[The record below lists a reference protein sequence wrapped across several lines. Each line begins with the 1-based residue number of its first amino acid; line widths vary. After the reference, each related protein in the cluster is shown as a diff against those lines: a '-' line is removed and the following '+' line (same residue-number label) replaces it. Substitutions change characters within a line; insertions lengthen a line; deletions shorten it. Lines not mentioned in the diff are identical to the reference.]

1 MNKIVYNGLV
11 FADEDGIG
19 EGKLT
24 DISFQAET
32 SLAQDELSV
41 DTLNFAVKYPGDE
54 SKPDDSIAKL
64 PYGTIC
70 SYYRDDVLFC
80 KYYLVSVTRDDKF
93 KYEFEFQSSIG
104 LLDDTNHYG
113 GLYSGAYASD
123 IIADVIGNK
132 IPYTIKPVF
141 SKIKL
146 YGWLPVATR
155 RANLQQVLFAC
166 GGCVKRNEDGNAYIT
181 TLDTTTPKQIPDNR
195 IFSAGKIKYDSNISS
210 VAVTEHGY
218 VKLDN
223 IEDTKLFKGELI
235 GSDFTTPK
243 GKTVSNAS
251 LVTWEKPCYDITVKG
266 TTLIESDVNYAVVNA
281 TPAVEV
287 YGKEYLH
294 TESVVHKDK
303 PDYTGKEKLAE
314 VKKATLVSLANS
326 GSTAERLMA
335 YYGNANTMSP
345 SIILEN
351 ERTTDNIELTNPF
364 WEKSTGFIKSIDA
377 SVGPRITKA
386 NCEIILNYVP
396 PTVVGSRTL
405 VSIEITTPPVQ
416 TAYATGDY
424 FNRNGMVVTAKYDD
438 NTTAIVS
445 NYQVTPNT
453 PLTLNDTKVTI
464 TYREIGVSATAEIP
478 ITVKNVL
485 RKIEITQPPY
495 TVDYYV
501 DDTFDNTGMI
511 VEAFYSDGSHKPVTT
526 YTWEPTRA
534 LTEQDNTITISYTED
549 GVTATTYQDI
559 TVGEAPD
566 LVSIAITNPPDKT
579 VYKLNEYFDRTGML
593 VTATFADG
601 KSRIVSG
608 YSVSPNGALGK
619 NDTTI
624 TVSYTRK
631 GITKTATQPITVVYL
646 TSIVV
651 SNPPTYTEYYEG
663 NSFNKAGMVVTA
675 IYSNDATKILSD
687 TDYTV
692 TPEILMMKMTSV
704 TISYTENGVT
714 ATTTQAVK
722 VNYYPYDFTKSKVI
736 SQSGT
741 YSLNDFGATHRN
753 FRVIAISGGQ
763 GGQGGADGV
772 AGGNSDSSII
782 PDRDAGSEES
792 SAGGTGG
799 KGGKGGALGKSGKVI
814 SGEGYVDA
822 LTDSI
827 TINIGAAGEGTAN
840 GTAPTVG
847 GEGGN
852 TTCSFGSTT
861 LDSNNGEQVENG
873 YKDLFSETVYALD
886 GIAGIDGAYGGNGGD
901 GSSSGTTGK
910 SGESVNGMSGGSPG
924 TAHRKTGGSYPIRY
938 SLQSDSGGYNGHFR
952 DSELYTFYTSYS
964 FDPDTGICT
973 FTGRK
978 AFYGREWDSYVSAGG
993 TYYIDAYSNHKG
1005 YGKARVFTTD
1015 NYYYPGY
1022 RSDLY
1027 VAEATYGSP
1036 GYIETQSGG
1045 GGGGASAIS
1054 AGSNASGITGGAGAD
1069 GGTTAFTGTFG
1080 SGGNAGNGGGGGGGA
1095 GGTYAWCH
1103 AKYDSG
1109 AWTNGGSGGA
1119 GGKGGAGTNGAQ
1131 GCVIIYYS

>member
-11 FADEDGIG
+11 FADDGTG

-32 SLAQDELSV
+32 SLAHDELSV
-41 DTLNFAVKYPGDE
+41 DTLNFTVVYPGDK

-70 SYYRDDVLFC
+70 SYYRDNELFS
-80 KYYLVSVTRDDKF
+80 KYYLVSVTRDDQF

-113 GLYSGAYASD
+113 GLYSGTYASD
-123 IIADVIGNK
+123 IISDVIGGK

-166 GGCVKRNEDGNAYIT
+166 GGCIERNEDGDAYIT
-181 TLDTTTPKQIPDNR
+181 TLDTTTPKVIPDNR
-195 IFSAGKIKYDSNISS
+195 IFSAGKIKYNSNVSS

-243 GKTVSNAS
+243 GVSVSGAS
-251 LVTWEKPCYDITVKG
+251 LVTWDNPCYDITVKG

-281 TPAVEV
+281 TPSVEI

-294 TESVVHKDK
+294 TESVIHKDK
-303 PDYTGKEKLAE
+303 TDYDGKEKIAE
-314 VKKATLVSLANS
+314 VKKATLISLANS
-326 GSTAERLMA
+326 ASTAERMMA

-345 SIILEN
+345 SIILGN
-351 ERTTDNIELTNPF
+351 ERTTDNIQLTNPF
-364 WEKSTGFIKSIDA
+364 WEKSTGFVKSIDA
-377 SVGPRITKA
+377 SVGPKITKA
-386 NCEIILNYVP
+386 NCEVILNYVP

-405 VSIEITTPPVQ
+405 VSIAITTPPTQ
-416 TAYATGDY
+416 LAYATGDY
-424 FNRNGMVVTAKYDD
+424 FSKNGMVVTATYDD
-438 NTTAIVS
+438 GTTAIVN
-445 NYQVTPNT
+445 NYQVSPNT
-453 PLTLNDTKVTI
+453 PLTINDTTITI
-464 TYREIGVSATAEIP
+464 TYREIGVSASATVD

-511 VEAFYSDGSHKPVTT
+511 VEAFYSDGTHKPVTN
-526 YTWEPTRA
+526 YTWEPTKA
-534 LTEQDNTITISYTED
+534 LTEADNTITITYSED
-549 GVTATTYQDI
+549 GVTAKTYQDI

-579 VYKLNEYFDRTGML
+579 VYKLNEYFDRTGMI

-608 YSVSPNGALGK
+608 YTVSPNGALGK
-619 NDTTI
+619 TDTII
-624 TVSYTRK
+624 TVSYARK
-631 GITKTATQPITVVYL
+631 GITKTATQEITVVYL

-651 SNPPTYTEYYEG
+651 SHPPTYTEYYEG
-663 NSFNKAGMVVTA
+663 NSFNKAGMVITA
-675 IYSNDATKILSD
+675 IYSNNNTKVLAD

-692 TPEILMMKMTSV
+692 TPEVLMMKMTSV
-704 TISYTENGVT
+704 TISYTEDGVT

-722 VNYYPYDFTKSKVI
+722 VNYYPYDFTKSIVI

-741 YSLNDFGATHRN
+741 YNLKNIGATHRN

-772 AGGNSDSSII
+772 AGGNTSSSII
-782 PDRDAGSEES
+782 SSRDAGSEES
-792 SAGGTGG
+792 CAGGEGG

-827 TINIGAAGEGTAN
+827 TINVGAAGLGTAN
-840 GTAPTVG
+840 GSAPDVG

-861 LDSNNGEQVENG
+861 LDSANGEQVENG

-901 GSSSGTTGK
+901 GSNTGTSGK
-910 SGESVNGMSGGSPG
+910 SGEAVNGNSGGSPG
-924 TAHRKTGGSYPIRY
+924 TRNRKTGGQYVTKY
-938 SLQSDSGGYNGHFR
+938 TLKATSGGGTTKFT
-952 DSELYTFYTSYS
+952 SGKSYTMYSSYS
-964 FDPDTGICT
+964 FNSDTGIVSFSGKKT
-973 FTGRK
+973 FDGK
-978 AFYGREWDSYVSAGG
+978 NWSNYVNAGG
-993 TYYIDAYSNHKG
+993 TYYIDGYSSHKG
-1005 YGKARVFTTD
+1005 YYKATILTSSS
-1015 NYYYPGY
+1015 YSYPGY
-1022 RSDLY
+1022 TTSPYDASPSY
-1027 VAEATYGSP
+1027 ASP
-1036 GYIETQSGG
+1036 GYVETQSGG
-1045 GGGGASAIS
+1045 GGGGASAIA
-1054 AGSNASGITGGAGAD
+1054 AGSDASGITGGNGAD

-1103 AKYDSG
+1103 AKYENG
-1109 AWTNGGSGGA
+1109 AWTNGGAGGTGGSGGT
-1119 GGKGGAGTNGAQ
+1119 GTNGAT
-1131 GCVIIYYS
+1131 GCVIIYFS

>member
-11 FADEDGIG
+11 FADDGTG

-32 SLAQDELSV
+32 SLAHDELSV
-41 DTLNFAVKYPGDE
+41 DTLNFTVVYPGDK

-70 SYYRDDVLFC
+70 SYYRDNELFS
-80 KYYLVSVTRDDKF
+80 KYYLVSVTRDDQF

-113 GLYSGAYASD
+113 GLYSGTYASD
-123 IIADVIGNK
+123 IISDVIGGK

-166 GGCVKRNEDGNAYIT
+166 GGCIKRNEDGDAYIT
-181 TLDTTTPKQIPDNR
+181 TLDTTTPKVIPDNR
-195 IFSAGKIKYDSNISS
+195 IFSAGKIKYNSNVSS

-243 GKTVSNAS
+243 GVSVSGAS
-251 LVTWEKPCYDITVKG
+251 LVTWDNPCYDITVKG

-281 TPAVEV
+281 TPSVEI

-294 TESVVHKDK
+294 TESVIHKDK
-303 PDYTGKEKLAE
+303 TDYDGKEKIAE
-314 VKKATLVSLANS
+314 VKKATLISLANS
-326 GSTAERLMA
+326 ASTAERMMA

-345 SIILEN
+345 SIILGN
-351 ERTTDNIELTNPF
+351 ERTTDNIQLTNPF
-364 WEKSTGFIKSIDA
+364 WEKSTGFVKSIDA
-377 SVGPRITKA
+377 SVGPKITKA
-386 NCEIILNYVP
+386 NCEVILNYVP

-405 VSIEITTPPVQ
+405 VSIAITTPPTQ
-416 TAYATGDY
+416 LAYATGDY
-424 FNRNGMVVTAKYDD
+424 FSKNGMVVTATYDD
-438 NTTAIVS
+438 GTTAIVN
-445 NYQVTPNT
+445 NYQVSPNT
-453 PLTLNDTKVTI
+453 PLTINDTTITI
-464 TYREIGVSATAEIP
+464 TYREIGVSASATVD

-511 VEAFYSDGSHKPVTT
+511 VEAFYSDGTHKPVTN
-526 YTWEPTRA
+526 YTWEPTKA
-534 LTEQDNTITISYTED
+534 LTEADNTITITYSED
-549 GVTATTYQDI
+549 GVTAKTYQDI

-579 VYKLNEYFDRTGML
+579 VYKLNEYFDRTGMI

-608 YSVSPNGALGK
+608 YTVSPNGALGK
-619 NDTTI
+619 TDTII
-624 TVSYTRK
+624 TVSYARK
-631 GITKTATQPITVVYL
+631 GITKTATQEITVVYL

-651 SNPPTYTEYYEG
+651 SHPPTYTEYYEG
-663 NSFNKAGMVVTA
+663 NSFNKAGMVITA
-675 IYSNDATKILSD
+675 IYSNNNTKVLAD

-692 TPEILMMKMTSV
+692 TPEVLMMKMTSV
-704 TISYTENGVT
+704 TISYTEDGVT

-722 VNYYPYDFTKSKVI
+722 VNYYPYDFTKSIVI

-741 YSLNDFGATHRN
+741 YNLKNIGATHRN

-772 AGGNSDSSII
+772 AGGNTSSSII
-782 PDRDAGSEES
+782 SSRDAGSEES
-792 SAGGTGG
+792 CAGGEGG

-827 TINIGAAGEGTAN
+827 TINVGAAGLGTAN
-840 GTAPTVG
+840 GSAPDVG

-861 LDSNNGEQVENG
+861 LDSANGEQVENG

-901 GSSSGTTGK
+901 GSNTGTSGK
-910 SGESVNGMSGGSPG
+910 SGEAVNGNSGGSPG
-924 TAHRKTGGSYPIRY
+924 TRNRKTGGQYVTKY
-938 SLQSDSGGYNGHFR
+938 TLKATSGGGTTKFT
-952 DSELYTFYTSYS
+952 SGKSYTMYSSYS
-964 FDPDTGICT
+964 FNSDTGIVSFSGKKT
-973 FTGRK
+973 FDGK
-978 AFYGREWDSYVSAGG
+978 NWSNYVNAGG
-993 TYYIDAYSNHKG
+993 TYYIDGYSSHKG
-1005 YGKARVFTTD
+1005 YYKATILTSSS
-1015 NYYYPGY
+1015 YSYPGY
-1022 RSDLY
+1022 TTSPYDASPSY
-1027 VAEATYGSP
+1027 ASP
-1036 GYIETQSGG
+1036 GYVETQSGG
-1045 GGGGASAIS
+1045 GGGGASAIA
-1054 AGSNASGITGGAGAD
+1054 AGSDASGITGGNGAD

-1103 AKYDSG
+1103 AKYENG
-1109 AWTNGGSGGA
+1109 AWTNGGAGGTGGSGGT
-1119 GGKGGAGTNGAQ
+1119 GTNGAT
-1131 GCVIIYYS
+1131 GCVIIYFS

>member
-1 MNKIVYNGLV
+1 MNKIVYNGLT
-11 FADEDGIG
+11 FDDTGTG
-19 EGKLT
+19 DGKLL
-24 DISFQAET
+24 DGSFYVEN
-32 SLAQDELSV
+32 SLAHDELSV
-41 DTLNFAVKYPGDE
+41 DTLKFRVRYPLSDN
-54 SKPDDSIAKL
+54 PDDSLVKL
-64 PYGTIC
+64 DYGTEC
-70 SYYRDDVLFC
+70 AYYHDDVLFG
-80 KYYLVSVTRDDKF
+80 KF
-93 KYEFEFQSSIG
+93 YHVKTSRLSRFEYQLEFQSSIG

-113 GLYSGAYASD
+113 GLYSGTYASD
-123 IIADVIGNK
+123 IIADVIGGK

-155 RANLQQVLFAC
+155 RENLKQILFAC
-166 GGCVKRNEDGNAYIT
+166 GGCIKKNTEGNAYIS
-181 TLDTTTPKQIPDNR
+181 TLDTTTPKVIPDSKV
-195 IFSAGKIKYDSNISS
+195 FDSGSITYNTNISS

-218 VKLDN
+218 VKL
-223 IEDTKLFKGELI
+223 EDTAPEKLFEGELI

-243 GKTVSNAS
+243 GKAVSNAA
-251 LVTWEKPCYDITVKG
+251 LVTWGSPCYDITVSG
-266 TTLIESDVNYAVVNA
+266 TTLIESDVNYAVVSA
-281 TPAVEV
+281 TPTVKVE
-287 YGKEYLH
+287 GKKYLH

-303 PDYTGKEKLAE
+303 ANYKGKEKLAE
-314 VKKATLVSLANS
+314 VKEATLVSLANS

-335 YYGNANTMSP
+335 YYGNSNTMTP
-345 SIILEN
+345 SIILDN
-351 ERTTDNIELTNPF
+351 EQTTNSIQLTNPYGDQ
-364 WEKSTGFIKSIDA
+364 STGFIKSIDGNF
-377 SVGPRITKA
+377 GPQITKGDL
-386 NCEIILNYVP
+386 EVVLNYVP

-445 NYQVTPNT
+445 NYQVSPNT
-453 PLTLNDTKVTI
+453 PLTLQDTKITI

-501 DDTFDNTGMI
+501 DDKFDNTGMI

-534 LTEQDNTITISYTED
+534 LTEQDNTITVSYTED

-579 VYKLNEYFDRTGML
+579 VYKLNEYFDRTGMI

-608 YSVSPNGALGK
+608 YTVSPNGALGK

-624 TVSYTRK
+624 TVTYTRK
-631 GITKTATQPITVVYL
+631 GITKTATQTITVVYL

-651 SNPPTYTEYYEG
+651 TNPPTYTEYYEG

-692 TPEILMMKMTSV
+692 TPEVLMMKMTSV

-722 VNYYPYDFTKSKVI
+722 VNYYPYDFTKSIVI

-763 GGQGGADGV
+763 GGQGGADGG
-772 AGGNSDSSII
+772 AGGSSDSVII
-782 PDRDAGSEES
+782 SSRDAGSSETS
-792 SAGGTGG
+792 NAGNGGEGG
-799 KGGKGGALGKSGKVI
+799 KGGIGGTAGKI
-814 SGEGYVDA
+814 AQAEGYVDA

-827 TINIGAAGEGTAN
+827 TINIGAAGLGTAN
-840 GTAPTVG
+840 GTSPATG
-847 GEGGN
+847 GAGGN

-861 LDSNNGEQVENG
+861 LDSSTGTVSDSG
-873 YKDLFSETVYALD
+873 YKDLFTEVIYALN
-886 GIAGIDGAYGGNGGD
+886 GSNGQDGANGGNGGQ
-901 GSSSGTTGK
+901 GSSSGYSGVKGNDIGSFTGGAATDARSK
-910 SGESVNGMSGGSPG
+910 SGGSYIKNYTP
-924 TAHRKTGGSYPIRY
+924 
-938 SLQSDSGGYNGHFR
+938 QSVSGGYSGHFR
-952 DSELYTFYTSYS
+952 DNELYTFYTNYS
-964 FDPDTGICT
+964 FNSDTGICT
-973 FTGRK
+973 FSGRK
-978 AFYGREWDSYVSAGG
+978 AFYGREWDRYVNAGG
-993 TYYIDAYSNHKG
+993 TYYIDSNDGHRGYSR
-1005 YGKARVFTTD
+1005 AQVFTPG

-1022 RSDLY
+1022 RSDNY
-1027 VAEATYGSP
+1027 VAKANYDSP
-1036 GYIETQSGG
+1036 GYKQVFAGN
-1045 GGGGASAIS
+1045 GGGGASVTANGS
-1054 AGSNASGITGGAGAD
+1054 DAASTAGGNGAN

-1095 GGTYAWCH
+1095 GGVYAWCH
-1103 AKYDSG
+1103 SKNDDGTWADG
-1109 AWTNGGSGGA
+1109 QAGGA
-1119 GGKGGAGTNGAQ
+1119 GGQGGTGTNGGT

>member
-1 MNKIVYNGLV
+1 MNKIVYNGLT
-11 FADEDGIG
+11 FDDTGTG
-19 EGKLT
+19 DGKLL
-24 DISFQAET
+24 DGSFYVEN
-32 SLAQDELSV
+32 SLAHDELSV
-41 DTLNFAVKYPGDE
+41 DTLKFRVRYPLSDN
-54 SKPDDSIAKL
+54 PDDSLVKL
-64 PYGTIC
+64 DYGTEC
-70 SYYRDDVLFC
+70 AYYHDDVLFG
-80 KYYLVSVTRDDKF
+80 KF
-93 KYEFEFQSSIG
+93 YHVKTSRISRFEYELEFQSSIG

-113 GLYSGAYASD
+113 GLYSGTYASD
-123 IIADVIGNK
+123 IISDVIGGK

-155 RANLQQVLFAC
+155 RENLKQILFAC
-166 GGCVKRNEDGNAYIT
+166 GGCIKKNTEGNAYIS
-181 TLDTTTPKQIPDNR
+181 TLDTTTPKVIPDSKV
-195 IFSAGKIKYDSNISS
+195 FDSGSITYNTNISS

-218 VKLDN
+218 VKL
-223 IEDTKLFKGELI
+223 EDTAPEKLFEGELI

-243 GKTVSNAS
+243 GKAVSNAA
-251 LVTWEKPCYDITVKG
+251 LVTWGSPCYDITVSG
-266 TTLIESDVNYAVVNA
+266 TTLIESDVNYAVVVA
-281 TPAVEV
+281 TPTVKVE
-287 YGKEYLH
+287 GKKYLH

-303 PDYTGKEKLAE
+303 PNYKGKEKTAE
-314 VKKATLVSLANS
+314 VKEATLISLANS

-335 YYGNANTMSP
+335 YYGNSNTMTP
-345 SIILEN
+345 SIILDN
-351 ERTTDNIELTNPF
+351 EQTTNSIQLTNPYGDQ
-364 WEKSTGFIKSIDA
+364 STGFIKSIDGNF
-377 SVGPRITKA
+377 GPQITKGDL
-386 NCEIILNYVP
+386 EVVLNYVP

-445 NYQVTPNT
+445 NYQVSPNT
-453 PLTLNDTKVTI
+453 PLTLEDTKITI

-501 DDTFDNTGMI
+501 DDKFDNSGMI
-511 VEAFYSDGSHKPVTT
+511 VEAFYSDGSHKPITT

-579 VYKLNEYFDRTGML
+579 VYKLNEYFDRTGMI

-631 GITKTATQPITVVYL
+631 GITKTATQAITIVYL

-722 VNYYPYDFTKSKVI
+722 VNYYPYDFTKSIVI

-763 GGQGGADGV
+763 GGQGGADGG
-772 AGGNSDSSII
+772 AGGSSDSVII
-782 PDRDAGSEES
+782 SSRDAGSSETS
-792 SAGGTGG
+792 NAGNGGDGG
-799 KGGKGGALGKSGKVI
+799 KGGKGGTAGKI
-814 SGEGYVDA
+814 AQAEGYVDT

-827 TINIGAAGEGTAN
+827 TINIGAAGQGTAN
-840 GTAPTVG
+840 GTSPATG
-847 GEGGN
+847 GAGGN

-861 LDSNNGEQVENG
+861 LDSSTGTISETG
-873 YKDLFSETVYALD
+873 YKDLFTEVIYALN
-886 GIAGIDGAYGGNGGD
+886 GSNGQDGANGGNGGQ
-901 GSSSGTTGK
+901 GSSSGYSGVKGNDIGSFTGGAATDARGK
-910 SGESVNGMSGGSPG
+910 SG
-924 TAHRKTGGSYPIRY
+924 GSYIKNYTLRGT
-938 SLQSDSGGYNGHFR
+938 SGGYSGKFR
-952 DSELYTFYTSYS
+952 QNELYTFYTNYS
-964 FDPDTGICT
+964 FNSDTGICT
-973 FTGRK
+973 FSGRK
-978 AFYGREWDSYVSAGG
+978 SFYGREWDKYVNAGG
-993 TYYIDAYSNHKG
+993 TYYIDSYDSHKG
-1005 YGKARVFTTD
+1005 YSEARVFTQS
-1015 NYYYPGY
+1015 NYNYPGY
-1022 RSDLY
+1022 RSDTY
-1027 VAEATYGSP
+1027 EARANYDSP
-1036 GYIETQSGG
+1036 GYQQVFAGN
-1045 GGGGASAIS
+1045 GGGGASVTAN
-1054 AGSNASGITGGAGAD
+1054 GSDANSTTGGNGAN

-1095 GGTYAWCH
+1095 GGVYAWCH
-1103 AKYDSG
+1103 SKYDDG
-1109 AWTNGGSGGA
+1109 TWADGQTGGA
-1119 GGKGGAGTNGAQ
+1119 GGQGGAGTNGGS

>member
-11 FADEDGIG
+11 FNDDGTG
-19 EGKLT
+19 DGKLL
-24 DISFQAET
+24 DGSFFVEN
-32 SLAQDELSV
+32 SLAHDELSV
-41 DTLNFAVKYPGDE
+41 DTLKFRVRYPLSDN
-54 SKPDDSIAKL
+54 PDDSLVKL
-64 PYGTIC
+64 DYGTEC
-70 SYYRDDVLFC
+70 AYYHDDVLFG
-80 KYYLVSVTRDDKF
+80 KF
-93 KYEFEFQSSIG
+93 YHVKTSRLSRFEYELEFQSSIG

-113 GLYSGAYASD
+113 GLYSGTYASD
-123 IIADVIGNK
+123 IISDVIGGK

-141 SKIKL
+141 TKIKL

-155 RANLQQVLFAC
+155 RENLKQILFAC
-166 GGCVKRNEDGNAYIT
+166 GGCIKKNKEGNAYIS
-181 TLDTTTPKQIPDNR
+181 TLDTTTPKVIPDSKV
-195 IFSAGKIKYDSNISS
+195 FDSGSITYNTNISS

-218 VKLDN
+218 VKL
-223 IEDTKLFKGELI
+223 EDTAPEKLFEGELI

-243 GKTVSNAS
+243 GKAVSNAA
-251 LVTWEKPCYDITVKG
+251 LVTWGSPCYDITVSG
-266 TTLIESDVNYAVVNA
+266 TTLIESDVNYAVVVA
-281 TPAVEV
+281 TPTVKVE
-287 YGKEYLH
+287 GKKYLH

-303 PDYTGKEKLAE
+303 ANYKGKEKTAE
-314 VKKATLVSLANS
+314 VKEATLVSLANR

-335 YYGNANTMSP
+335 YYGNSNTATP
-345 SIILEN
+345 SIILDN
-351 ERTTDNIELTNPF
+351 EQTTNSIQLTNPYGDQ
-364 WEKSTGFIKSIDA
+364 STGFIKSIDGNF
-377 SVGPRITKA
+377 GPQITKGDL
-386 NCEIILNYVP
+386 EVVLNYVP

-445 NYQVTPNT
+445 NYQVSPNT
-453 PLTLNDTKVTI
+453 PLTLQDTKITI

-501 DDTFDNTGMI
+501 DDKFDNTGMI
-511 VEAFYSDGSHKPVTT
+511 VEAFYSDGSHKPITT

-534 LTEQDNTITISYTED
+534 LTEQDNTITVSYTED

-579 VYKLNEYFDRTGML
+579 VYKLNEYFDRTGMI

-608 YSVSPNGALGK
+608 YTVSPNGALGK

-624 TVSYTRK
+624 TVTYTRK
-631 GITKTATQPITVVYL
+631 GITKTATQAITVVYL

-651 SNPPTYTEYYEG
+651 SHPPTYTEYYEG

-675 IYSNDATKILSD
+675 IYSNQATKILSD

-741 YSLNDFGATHRN
+741 YSLKDFGATHRN

-763 GGQGGADGV
+763 GGQGGADGG
-772 AGGNSDSSII
+772 AGGSSDSVII
-782 PDRDAGSEES
+782 SDREVGSSETSNAGK
-792 SAGGTGG
+792 GGEGG
-799 KGGKGGALGKSGKVI
+799 KGGIGGTAGKIAQV
-814 SGEGYVDA
+814 EGYVDA

-827 TINIGAAGEGTAN
+827 TINIGAAGQGTAN
-840 GTAPTVG
+840 GTSPATG
-847 GEGGN
+847 GAGGN

-861 LDSNNGEQVENG
+861 LDSSSGTVSDSG
-873 YKDLFSETVYALD
+873 YKDLFTEVIYALN
-886 GIAGIDGAYGGNGGD
+886 GSNGQDGANGGNGGQ
-901 GSSSGTTGK
+901 GSSSGYSGVKGNDIGSFTGGAATDARSK
-910 SGESVNGMSGGSPG
+910 SGGRYIKNYTPQSV
-924 TAHRKTGGSYPIRY
+924 
-938 SLQSDSGGYNGHFR
+938 SGGYSGHFR
-952 DSELYTFYTSYS
+952 DNELYTFYTNYS
-964 FDPDTGICT
+964 FNSDTGICT
-973 FTGRK
+973 FSGRK
-978 AFYGREWDSYVSAGG
+978 AFYGREWDRYVNAGG
-993 TYYIDAYSNHKG
+993 TYYIDSNDGHRGYSR
-1005 YGKARVFTTD
+1005 AQVFTPG

-1022 RSDLY
+1022 RSDVY
-1027 VAEATYGSP
+1027 VAKANYDYP
-1036 GYIETQSGG
+1036 GYQQVFSGN
-1045 GGGGASAIS
+1045 GGGGASVTAN
-1054 AGSNASGITGGAGAD
+1054 GSDANSTTGGAGAN

-1095 GGTYAWCH
+1095 GGVYAWCH
-1103 AKYDSG
+1103 SKSESG
-1109 AWTNGGSGGA
+1109 TWADGQAGGA
-1119 GGKGGAGTNGAQ
+1119 GGQGGAGTNGGT
-1131 GCVIIYYS
+1131 GCVIIYFS

>member
-11 FADEDGIG
+11 FNDDGTG
-19 EGKLT
+19 DGKLL
-24 DISFQAET
+24 DGSFFVEN
-32 SLAQDELSV
+32 SLAHDELSV
-41 DTLNFAVKYPGDE
+41 DTLKFRVRYPLSDN
-54 SKPDDSIAKL
+54 PDDSLVKL
-64 PYGTIC
+64 DYGTEC
-70 SYYRDDVLFC
+70 AYYHDDVLFG
-80 KYYLVSVTRDDKF
+80 KF
-93 KYEFEFQSSIG
+93 YHVKTSRLSRFEYQLEFQSSIG

-113 GLYSGAYASD
+113 GLYSGTYASD
-123 IIADVIGNK
+123 IIAEVIGGK

-155 RANLQQVLFAC
+155 RDNLKQILFAC
-166 GGCVKRNEDGNAYIT
+166 GGCIKKNTEGNAYIT
-181 TLDTTTPKQIPDNR
+181 TLDTTTPKVIPDSKV
-195 IFSAGKIKYDSNISS
+195 FDSGSITYNTNISS

-218 VKLDN
+218 VKL
-223 IEDTKLFKGELI
+223 EDTASEKLFEGELI

-243 GKTVSNAS
+243 GKAVNNAS
-251 LVTWEKPCYDITVKG
+251 LVTWEKPCYDITVSG
-266 TTLIESDVNYAVVNA
+266 TTLIESDVNYAVVIA
-281 TPAVEV
+281 TPTVKVE
-287 YGKEYLH
+287 GKKYLH
-294 TESVVHKDK
+294 TESVVHKNK
-303 PDYTGKEKLAE
+303 PNYKGKEKTAE
-314 VKKATLVSLANS
+314 VKEATLVSLANS

-335 YYGNANTMSP
+335 YYGNSNTMTP
-345 SIILEN
+345 SIILDN
-351 ERTTDNIELTNPF
+351 EQTTNSIQLTNPYGDQ
-364 WEKSTGFIKSIDA
+364 STGFIKSIDGNF
-377 SVGPRITKA
+377 GPQITKGDL
-386 NCEIILNYVP
+386 EVVLNYVP

-445 NYQVTPNT
+445 NYQVSPNT
-453 PLTLNDTKVTI
+453 PLTLEDTKITI
-464 TYREIGVSATAEIP
+464 TYREVGVSATAEIP

-579 VYKLNEYFDRTGML
+579 VYKLNEYFDRTGMI

-631 GITKTATQPITVVYL
+631 GITKTATQAITVVYL

-704 TISYTENGVT
+704 SISYTENGVT

-741 YSLNDFGATHRN
+741 YTLKDMGATHRN

-772 AGGNSDSSII
+772 AGGSSDSVII
-782 PDRDAGSEES
+782 TDREAGSS
-792 SAGGTGG
+792 STSNAGNGGDGG
-799 KGGKGGALGKSGKVI
+799 KGGIGGIAGKI
-814 SGEGYVDA
+814 SQTEGYVDA

-827 TINIGAAGEGTAN
+827 TINIGAAGLGTAN
-840 GTAPTVG
+840 SSAPATG
-847 GEGGN
+847 GVGGN

-861 LDSNNGEQVENG
+861 LDSSTGTVSETG
-873 YKDLFSETVYALD
+873 YKDLFTEVIYALNGSD
-886 GIAGIDGAYGGNGGD
+886 GQDGANGGKGGQ
-901 GSSSGTTGK
+901 GSSSGYKGTKGSNVGSFTGGAATDSRSK
-910 SGESVNGMSGGSPG
+910 SGG
-924 TAHRKTGGSYPIRY
+924 TYIKNYTIK
-938 SLQSDSGGYNGHFR
+938 SDSGGYSGKFR
-952 DSELYTFYTSYS
+952 DSQLYTFYTNYS
-964 FDPDTGICT
+964 FNSDTGICT
-973 FTGRK
+973 FSGRK
-978 AFYGREWDSYVSAGG
+978 AFYGREWDSYVNAGG
-993 TYYIDAYSNHKG
+993 TYYIDGYSDHRG
-1005 YGKARVFTTD
+1005 YAKAQVFTSSSY
-1015 NYYYPGY
+1015 NYPGY
-1022 RSDLY
+1022 RSDMY
-1027 VAEATYGSP
+1027 VAKGNYDSP
-1036 GYIETQSGG
+1036 GYQQVFGG
-1045 GGGGASAIS
+1045 NGGGGASITAN
-1054 AGSNASGITGGAGAD
+1054 GSNANSSSGGAGAN

-1095 GGTYAWCH
+1095 GGVYAWCH
-1103 AKYDSG
+1103 SKYQ
-1109 AWTNGGSGGA
+1109 NGTWANGQSGGA
-1119 GGKGGAGTNGAQ
+1119 GGQGGTGTNGGT

>member
-1 MNKIVYNGLV
+1 MNKIVYNSLV
-11 FADEDGIG
+11 FADNGTG

-24 DISFQAET
+24 DISFEAKT
-32 SLAQDELSV
+32 SLAHDELSV
-41 DTLNFAVKYPGDE
+41 NTLNFSVIYPSDE

-70 SYYRDDVLFC
+70 SYYRDDVLYS
-80 KYYLVSVTRDDKF
+80 KYYLVSVTRKDRF
-93 KYEFEFQSSIG
+93 TYQFEFQSSIG

-123 IIADVIGNK
+123 IIAQVIGGK

-141 SKIKL
+141 TKIKL

-166 GGCVKRNEDGNAYIT
+166 GGCVKRNEDGDAYIA
-181 TLDTTTPKQIPDNR
+181 TLDTTTPKQIPDSR
-195 IFSAGKIKYDSNISS
+195 VFATGSIKYNSNISS

-218 VKLDN
+218 VKL
-223 IEDTKLFKGELI
+223 EDTASEKLFEGELI

-243 GKTVSNAS
+243 GKAVNNAS
-251 LVTWEKPCYDITVKG
+251 LVTWDSPCYDITVTG
-266 TTLIESDVNYAVVNA
+266 TTLIESDVNYAVVIA
-281 TPAVEV
+281 TPTVKVE
-287 YGKEYLH
+287 GKKYLH

-314 VKKATLVSLANS
+314 VKEATLVSLANS

-335 YYGNANTMSP
+335 YYGNADIMNPT
-345 SIILEN
+345 IVLNN
-351 ERTTDNIELTNPF
+351 EKTTDNIELTNPF
-364 WEKSTGFIKSIDA
+364 WDKSTGFIKSIDA
-377 SVGPRITKA
+377 TCGPNITKA
-386 NCEIILNYVP
+386 NLEVVLNYVP

-445 NYQVTPNT
+445 NYQVYPNT
-453 PLTLNDTKVTI
+453 PLTLEDTKITI
-464 TYREIGVSATAEIP
+464 TYREVGVSATAEIP

-501 DDTFDNTGMI
+501 DDTFDTTGMI

-631 GITKTATQPITVVYL
+631 GITKTATQAITVVYL

-722 VNYYPYDFTKSKVI
+722 VNYYPYDFTKSIVI

-772 AGGNSDSSII
+772 AGENSDAAII
-782 PDRDAGSEES
+782 TSRDAGSS
-792 SAGGTGG
+792 STSDAGNGGDGG
-799 KGGKGGALGKSGKVI
+799 KGGIGGIAGKIAQV
-814 SGEGYVDA
+814 EGYVDA

-840 GTAPTVG
+840 GSAPATG
-847 GEGGN
+847 GVGGN

-861 LDSNNGEQVENG
+861 LDSSTGTISDSG
-873 YKDLFSETVYALD
+873 YKDLFTEIIYATNGSDGLD
-886 GIAGIDGAYGGNGGD
+886 GANGGNGGQG
-901 GSSSGTTGK
+901 GSRGDSGVKGNDIGSFTGGTATDARNK
-910 SGESVNGMSGGSPG
+910 SGGSYIKNY
-924 TAHRKTGGSYPIRY
+924 TIK
-938 SLQSDSGGYNGHFR
+938 SDSGGYSGKFR
-952 DSELYTFYTSYS
+952 DSQLYTFYTNYS
-964 FDPDTGICT
+964 FNSDTGICT
-973 FTGRK
+973 FSGRK
-978 AFYGREWDSYVSAGG
+978 AFYGREWESYVSAGG
-993 TYYIDAYSNHKG
+993 TYYIDGYSDHRG
-1005 YGKARVFTTD
+1005 YAKAQVFTSSSY
-1015 NYYYPGY
+1015 NYPGY
-1022 RSDLY
+1022 RSDMY
-1027 VAEATYGSP
+1027 VAKGNYASP
-1036 GYIETQSGG
+1036 GWKQVFAGN
-1045 GGGGASAIS
+1045 GGGGASVTAN
-1054 AGSNASGITGGAGAD
+1054 GLNANSTTGGNGAN

-1080 SGGNAGNGGGGGGGA
+1080 CGGNAGNGGGGGGGA
-1095 GGTYAWCH
+1095 GGVYAWCH

-1109 AWTNGGSGGA
+1109 TWADGQTGGA
-1119 GGKGGAGTNGAQ
+1119 GGQGGAGTNGAQ

>member
-11 FADEDGIG
+11 FNDDGTG
-19 EGKLT
+19 DGKLL
-24 DISFQAET
+24 DGSFFVEN
-32 SLAQDELSV
+32 SLAHDELSV
-41 DTLNFAVKYPGDE
+41 DTLKFRVRYPLSDN
-54 SKPDDSIAKL
+54 PDDSLVKL
-64 PYGTIC
+64 DYGTEC
-70 SYYRDDVLFC
+70 AYYHDDVLFG
-80 KYYLVSVTRDDKF
+80 KF
-93 KYEFEFQSSIG
+93 YHVKTSRLSRFEYQLEFQSSIG

-113 GLYSGAYASD
+113 GLYSGTYASD
-123 IIADVIGNK
+123 IIADVIGGK

-155 RANLQQVLFAC
+155 RENLKQILFAC
-166 GGCVKRNEDGNAYIT
+166 GGCIKKNTEGNAYIS
-181 TLDTTTPKQIPDNR
+181 TLDTTTPKVIPDSKV
-195 IFSAGKIKYDSNISS
+195 FDSGSITYNTNISS

-218 VKLDN
+218 VKL
-223 IEDTKLFKGELI
+223 EDTAPEKLFEGELI

-243 GKTVSNAS
+243 GKAVSNAA
-251 LVTWEKPCYDITVKG
+251 LVTWGSPCYDITVSG
-266 TTLIESDVNYAVVNA
+266 TTLIESDVNYAVVVA
-281 TPAVEV
+281 TPTVKVE
-287 YGKEYLH
+287 GKKYLH
-294 TESVVHKDK
+294 TESVVHKNK
-303 PDYTGKEKLAE
+303 PNYKGKEKTAE
-314 VKKATLVSLANS
+314 VKEATLISLANS

-335 YYGNANTMSP
+335 YYGNSNTMTP
-345 SIILEN
+345 SIILDN
-351 ERTTDNIELTNPF
+351 EQTTNSIQLTNPYGDQ
-364 WEKSTGFIKSIDA
+364 STGFIKSIDGNF
-377 SVGPRITKA
+377 GPQITKGDL
-386 NCEIILNYVP
+386 EVVLNYVP

-445 NYQVTPNT
+445 NYQVSPNT
-453 PLTLNDTKVTI
+453 PLTLQDTKITI

-495 TVDYYV
+495 TVDYYI

-534 LTEQDNTITISYTED
+534 LTEQDNTITVSYTED

-579 VYKLNEYFDRTGML
+579 VYKLNEYFDRTGMI

-619 NDTTI
+619 TDTII

-631 GITKTATQPITVVYL
+631 GITKTATQAITVVYL

-651 SNPPTYTEYYEG
+651 SHPPTYTEYYEG

-763 GGQGGADGV
+763 GGQGGADGG
-772 AGGNSDSSII
+772 AGESSDSVII
-782 PDRDAGSEES
+782 SSRGAGSSETS
-792 SAGGTGG
+792 NAGNGGEGG
-799 KGGKGGALGKSGKVI
+799 KGGIGGTAGKI
-814 SGEGYVDA
+814 AQAEGYVDA

-827 TINIGAAGEGTAN
+827 IINIGAAGQGTAN
-840 GTAPTVG
+840 GTSPATG
-847 GEGGN
+847 GAGGN

-861 LDSNNGEQVENG
+861 LDSSSGTISDSG
-873 YKDLFSETVYALD
+873 YKDLFTEVIYALNGSD
-886 GIAGIDGAYGGNGGD
+886 GQDGANGGNGGQGD
-901 GSSSGTTGK
+901 SRGQSGVKGNDIGSFTGGAATDARSK
-910 SGESVNGMSGGSPG
+910 SGD
-924 TAHRKTGGSYPIRY
+924 RY
-938 SLQSDSGGYNGHFR
+938 VDHYTLKSTSGGYSGKFR
-952 DSELYTFYTSYS
+952 NNELYTFYTNYS
-964 FDPDTGICT
+964 FNSDTGICT
-973 FTGRK
+973 FSGK
-978 AFYGREWDSYVSAGG
+978 KVFYGREWDRYVSAGG
-993 TYYIDAYSNHKG
+993 TYYLDSYDGHKG
-1005 YGKARVFTTD
+1005 YSKAQVFTPGSY
-1015 NYYYPGY
+1015 NYPGY
-1022 RSDLY
+1022 RSDMY
-1027 VAEATYGSP
+1027 EASPTYKSP
-1036 GYIETQSGG
+1036 GYKQVFSGN
-1045 GGGGASAIS
+1045 GGGGASVTAN
-1054 AGSNASGITGGAGAD
+1054 GSDAASTAGGAGAN

-1095 GGTYAWCH
+1095 GGVYAWCH
-1103 AKYDSG
+1103 SKYDEGTWANGQSG
-1109 AWTNGGSGGA
+1109 GTGGLGGTGTNGG
-1119 GGKGGAGTNGAQ
+1119 T

>member
-1 MNKIVYNGLV
+1 MNKIVYNSLV
-11 FADEDGIG
+11 FADNGTG

-24 DISFQAET
+24 DISFEAKT
-32 SLAQDELSV
+32 SLAHDELSV
-41 DTLNFAVKYPGDE
+41 NTLNFSVIYPSGE

-70 SYYRDDVLFC
+70 SYYRDDILYS
-80 KYYLVSVTRDDKF
+80 KYYLVSVTRKDRF
-93 KYEFEFQSSIG
+93 TYQFEFQSSIG

-123 IIADVIGNK
+123 IIAEVIGGK

-141 SKIKL
+141 TKIKL

-166 GGCVKRNEDGNAYIT
+166 GGCVKRNEDGDAYIA
-181 TLDTTTPKQIPDNR
+181 TLDTTTPKQIPDSR
-195 IFSAGKIKYDSNISS
+195 VFATGSIKYNSNISS

-218 VKLDN
+218 VKL
-223 IEDTKLFKGELI
+223 EDTASEKLFEGELI

-243 GKTVSNAS
+243 GKAVNNAS
-251 LVTWEKPCYDITVKG
+251 LVTWDNPCYDITVTG
-266 TTLIESDVNYAVVNA
+266 TTLIESDVNYAVVIA
-281 TPAVEV
+281 TPTVKVE
-287 YGKEYLH
+287 GKKYLH

-314 VKKATLVSLANS
+314 VKEATLVSLANS

-335 YYGNANTMSP
+335 YYGNADIMNPT
-345 SIILEN
+345 IVLNN
-351 ERTTDNIELTNPF
+351 EKTTDNIELTNPF
-364 WEKSTGFIKSIDA
+364 WDKSTGFIKSIDA
-377 SVGPRITKA
+377 TCGPNITKA
-386 NCEIILNYVP
+386 DLEVVLNYVP

-405 VSIEITTPPVQ
+405 VSIEITTPPAQ

-445 NYQVTPNT
+445 NYQVSPNT
-453 PLTLNDTKVTI
+453 PLTLEDTKITI
-464 TYREIGVSATAEIP
+464 TYREVGVSAIAEIP

-579 VYKLNEYFDRTGML
+579 VYKLNEYFDRTGMI

-619 NDTTI
+619 TDTTI
-624 TVSYTRK
+624 TVIYTRK
-631 GITKTATQPITVVYL
+631 GITKTATQAITVVYL

-714 ATTTQAVK
+714 ATTTQDVK
-722 VNYYPYDFTKSKVI
+722 VNYYPYDFTKSIVI

-741 YSLNDFGATHRN
+741 YNLKDIGATHRN
-753 FRVIAISGGQ
+753 FRAIAISGGQ
-763 GGQGGADGV
+763 GGQGGADG
-772 AGGNSDSSII
+772 ANGENSGSAIISS
-782 PDRDAGSEES
+782 RDAGSSETS
-792 SAGGTGG
+792 DAGNGGEGG
-799 KGGKGGALGKSGKVI
+799 KGGIGGTAGKIAQV
-814 SGEGYVDA
+814 EGYVDA

-827 TINIGAAGEGTAN
+827 TINIGSAGEGTAN
-840 GTAPTVG
+840 GTSPATG
-847 GEGGN
+847 GVGGN
-852 TTCSFGSTT
+852 TTCAFGSTT
-861 LDSNNGEQVENG
+861 LDSSSGTVSDSG
-873 YKDLFSETVYALD
+873 YKDLFSEVIYALNGSD
-886 GIAGIDGAYGGNGGD
+886 GQDGANGGKGGQG
-901 GSSSGTTGK
+901 GSRGYSGVKGNDIGSFTGGAATDARSK
-910 SGESVNGMSGGSPG
+910 SGG
-924 TAHRKTGGSYPIRY
+924 TYIKNYTIK
-938 SLQSDSGGYNGHFR
+938 SDSGGYSGKFR
-952 DSELYTFYTSYS
+952 DSQLYTFYSNYS
-964 FDPDTGICT
+964 FNSDTGICT
-973 FTGRK
+973 FSGRK
-978 AFYGREWDSYVSAGG
+978 AFYGREWDSYVNAGG
-993 TYYIDAYSNHKG
+993 TYYLDSYSDHRG
-1005 YGKARVFTTD
+1005 YGKAQVFTSSSY
-1015 NYYYPGY
+1015 NYPGY
-1022 RSDLY
+1022 RSDMY
-1027 VAEATYGSP
+1027 VAKGNYDSP
-1036 GYIETQSGG
+1036 GWQQVFAGN
-1045 GGGGASAIS
+1045 GGGGASVTTNGLDANS
-1054 AGSNASGITGGAGAD
+1054 TTGGAGAN

-1095 GGTYAWCH
+1095 GGVYAWCH
-1103 AKYDSG
+1103 SKYDSG
-1109 AWTNGGSGGA
+1109 TWANGQSGGA
-1119 GGKGGAGTNGAQ
+1119 GGQGGTGTNGGT